1 VGGHSATCTL
11 RVYLCRKRAKSFQE
25 IIAAFSMQIDQ
36 NNCTDNIW
44 NKPKFIVFD
53 LKFLKAKILLK
64 WKVIRRV

>member
-1 VGGHSATCTL
+1 
-11 RVYLCRKRAKSFQE
+11 
-25 IIAAFSMQIDQ
+25 MQIDQ

-53 LKFLKAKILLK
+53 LKSLKAKILLK